1 MCVCSPET
9 LIRDG
14 ELPKFNGKRITSI
27 YAVYENSRY
36 GTKKEGGGYVADIL
50 YYDCHVH
57 DWDYKDWNG
66 KRKGPAVLKVK
77 KLPKE
82 YDGMFGMVE
91 NKGVKVFVTSH
102 WFRMRDSSNG
112 SFTDQT
118 LDMSGWSSNSTNGSF
133 SLYRGIDYLQKP
145 EKTFVIDEDSELHNK
160 WKKILGHSFKVE
172 IVEFADCGYKMEEGS
187 LDFATKYPYP
197 HTPIRIIDGLVYPDE
212 KLPSW
217 RWLFGMPYRVPD
229 NKIAVLKH
237 DKEIHVSPKSRE
249 SLRIWDDEL
258 KQHVFIEKAKDIE
271 IGDFLISVSFSYEHH
286 EIYGSKGDAYCK
298 ILRYIKEYG
307 HEYVRH
313 EVKKIV
319 KDRETKKNKYVCDVY
334 RNGNVVE
341 KNKTYFGESFYR
353 ILLISASTQKEV

>member
-36 GTKKEGGGYVADIL
+36 GTKEEGGGYVADIL
-50 YYDCHVH
+50 YYNCHVH
-57 DWDYKDWNG
+57 RYDYQDWNG
-66 KRKGPAVLKVK
+66 KRKGPSVLKVK
-77 KLPKE
+77 ELPKE

-102 WFRMRDSSNG
+102 WFRMNNSANG

-118 LDMSGWSSNSTNGSF
+118 LDMDGWSSNSTTGSF

-145 EKTFVIDEDSELHNK
+145 ENSYVIDENSELHNK
-160 WKKILGHSFKVE
+160 WKKILGHSFKVKE
-172 IVEFADCGYKMEEGS
+172 VEFADCGFKMEEGS

-229 NKIAVLKH
+229 NKIEVLKH
-237 DKEIHVSPKSRE
+237 DKQIYVSPKSRE
-249 SLRIWDDEL
+249 SIRVWDEDL
-258 KQHVFIEKAKDIE
+258 NAHIFLEKAKDIE
-271 IGDFLISVSFSYEHH
+271 VGDTLVSVSFSYDSH
-286 EIYGSKGDAYCK
+286 EIYGSKGNAYCR
-298 ILRYIKEYG
+298 ISRYNESLG
-307 HEYVRH
+307 HEYVKY
-313 EVKKIV
+313 EVTKIV
-319 KDRETKKNKYVCDVY
+319 KDRERKQDKYIVSVYQKDKIVKKNQ
-334 RNGNVVE
+334 E
-341 KNKTYFGESFYR
+341 TFGENLYR
-353 ILLISASTQKEV
+353 ILMISNSSQKEV